1 MYHVVSRANRRE
13 FILNSDEIKNM
24 FLGVVKRAKNK
35 YRFSLMNFCIMN
47 NHFHFMIKPGRG
59 ESLSKIMQ
67 WILSVFAVQF
77 NKRFGWN
84 GHVWYDRFKSRIVD
98 GLNEYLHV
106 FRYIAEN
113 PLRAGIARYPWDYIY
128 NGVTHLR
135 RLDYR
140 IVEKPTPV
148 LKMLEPTLCSP
159 FLLS

>member
-1 MYHVVSRANRRE
+1 
-13 FILNSDEIKNM
+13 
-24 FLGVVKRAKNK
+24 
-35 YRFSLMNFCIMN
+35 
-47 NHFHFMIKPGRG
+47 MIKPGRG